1 MVLKSFVLKYGHR
14 FLVKT
19 NRIFEIKKIKNKFDG
34 SVIEVG

>member
-19 NRIFEIKKIKNKFDG
+19 NRFFEIKKKKKKFDG